1 MWWLFLLLGCVA
13 AKAKFEVKNDGSFSI
28 VGSDGFTLESGN
40 YMFRKEGK
48 TYSTVD
54 KTLIVSLVDKSQGTD
69 VMGNYTE
76 HTFYMGP
83 GKRGGMD
90 GMMAFIRNY
99 DEGEFA
105 IFRQHFH
112 PGFKGMSLK
121 DNLKVTTA
129 FPSIKVP
136 KSSKSFYINPC
147 DDMGGYEQL
156 RKGAWDV
163 KNMTNMCASK
173 AAHFKSG
180 NLETGPFY
188 IFDKTNF
195 TTGHLGQIFS
205 VSSFTQHTVH
215 CTEVNHDL
223 DELWFG
229 LPGTTDAMPEDGFD
243 IETIISYSDQGF
255 YEGIQKWG
263 SELKTR
269 NGKSDR

>member
-1 MWWLFLLLGCVA
+1 MRWIFFVLSCVA
-13 AKAKFEVKNDGSFSI
+13 AKAKFEVNNDGSFSI
-28 VGSDGFTLESGN
+28 IGTDGFMLESGN
-40 YMFRKEGK
+40 YMFRKEGA

-54 KTLIVSLVDKSQGTD
+54 KTLIVSFVDKTQGTD

-83 GKRGGMD
+83 GKLGGGMD

-136 KSSKSFYINPC
+136 QSSKSFYINPC
-147 DDMGGYEQL
+147 DDMGGYEKL

-163 KNMTNMCASK
+163 KNMTNMCAS
-173 AAHFKSG
+173 APMSRNDHNG
-180 NLETGPFY
+180 NIETGPFY
-188 IFDKTNF
+188 IFDKTNL
-195 TTGHLGQIFS
+195 TVGHLGQVFS
-205 VSSFTQHTVH
+205 GGDF
-215 CTEVNHDL
+215 
-223 DELWFG
+223 
-229 LPGTTDAMPEDGFD
+229 
-243 IETIISYSDQGF
+243 
-255 YEGIQKWG
+255 
-263 SELKTR
+263 
-269 NGKSDR
+269 KSTMFSLR